1 MNKKE
6 AQRLVDKLA
15 NIKDVLNEEHKK
27 TIIIIN
33 KLQTEFLDITNPIE
47 KGYVRIRTSN
57 GFFLF
62 KPMKYRSKLR
72 KKIKELEGKE

>member
-6 AQRLVDKLA
+6 AQRLVDKLE
-15 NIKDVLNEEHKK
+15 NIKDLLNEEHNKI
-27 TIIIIN
+27 IIIIN

-47 KGYVRIRTSN
+47 KGYVRFRTSN
-57 GFFLF
+57 GFVSF

-72 KKIKELEGKE
+72 KDLECEKE